1 MITKKHIIEMKKI
14 VLVALVLLSTNFSF
28 AQWDY
33 NRFIGGNNTKSS
45 DIGIG
50 TPGDINTSSNYNGGI
65 RSGIVTESEIEEIT
79 PLAPATLLLLG
90 LGGCAVGATVY
101 RNTRKEK

>member
-1 MITKKHIIEMKKI
+1 MKKI

-28 AQWDY
+28 AQFAKKDP
-33 NRFIGGNNTKSS
+33 N
-45 DIGIG
+45 GIG
-50 TPGDINTSSNYNGGI
+50 LFSNPSSKDSHDPRNVNNGNRPSDDKEV
-65 RSGIVTESEIEEIT
+65 RSSP
-79 PLAPATLLLLG
+79 PLTPATLLLLG

>member
-1 MITKKHIIEMKKI
+1 MKKI

-28 AQWDY
+28 AQFAKKDP
-33 NRFIGGNNTKSS
+33 N
-45 DIGIG
+45 GIG
-50 TPGDINTSSNYNGGI
+50 LFSNPSSKDSYDSRSVNNGNPSQQNEV
-65 RSGIVTESEIEEIT
+65 RSAP

>member
-1 MITKKHIIEMKKI
+1 LELYGNKKKHIIEMKKI

-28 AQWDY
+28 AQFAKKDP
-33 NRFIGGNNTKSS
+33 N
-45 DIGIG
+45 GIG
-50 TPGDINTSSNYNGGI
+50 LFSNPSSKDSYDPDPRSVNRSDNPLQQNEVRSTP
-65 RSGIVTESEIEEIT
+65 
-79 PLAPATLLLLG
+79 PLTPATLLLLG

>member
-1 MITKKHIIEMKKI
+1 MVMKKI
-14 VLVALVLLSTNFSF
+14 VLVALALLSTNILLAF
-28 AQWDY
+28 APDGWSITIGEGWSTGKEY
-33 NRFIGGNNTKSS
+33 NS
-45 DIGIG
+45 DNYGRMLRG
-50 TPGDINTSSNYNGGI
+50 SGPTSNPT
-65 RSGIVTESEIEEIT
+65 TEENP

>member
-1 MITKKHIIEMKKI
+1 MKKI

-33 NRFIGGNNTKSS
+33 NRFISGNNTKSIS
-45 DIGIG
+45 GGDIG
-50 TPGDINTSSNYNGGI
+50 TPNDGVINNDAGWHGGI
-65 RSGIVTESEIEEIT
+65 RSGGEVPESDIEEIT

>member
-1 MITKKHIIEMKKI
+1 MKKI

-28 AQWDY
+28 AQFAKKDPNSIGLFSNSSSKDSY
-33 NRFIGGNNTKSS
+33 DSRSVNNGNRPSYDKEV
-45 DIGIG
+45 
-50 TPGDINTSSNYNGGI
+50 
-65 RSGIVTESEIEEIT
+65 RST
-79 PLAPATLLLLG
+79 PLTPATLLLLG

>member
-1 MITKKHIIEMKKI
+1 MKKI

-28 AQWDY
+28 AQFQFEKKDP
-33 NRFIGGNNTKSS
+33 N
-45 DIGIG
+45 GIG
-50 TPGDINTSSNYNGGI
+50 LFSNSSSKDSHDPRSVNNGNRPSYDKEV
-65 RSGIVTESEIEEIT
+65 RSTT

>member
-1 MITKKHIIEMKKI
+1 MKKI

-28 AQWDY
+28 AQFAKKDP
-33 NRFIGGNNTKSS
+33 N
-45 DIGIG
+45 GIG
-50 TPGDINTSSNYNGGI
+50 LFSNPSSKDSYDPRNVNRSDNPSQQNEVRSTP
-65 RSGIVTESEIEEIT
+65 
-79 PLAPATLLLLG
+79 PLTPATLLLLG

>member
-1 MITKKHIIEMKKI
+1 MELFGKKKHIIEMKKI

-28 AQWDY
+28 AQFAKKDP
-33 NRFIGGNNTKSS
+33 NSIGLFSNSSSKDSYDPRSVNSS
-45 DIGIG
+45 DN
-50 TPGDINTSSNYNGGI
+50 PSPQNEVRSSP
-65 RSGIVTESEIEEIT
+65 